1 MFDVITIGSATRD
14 VFLKINALHT
24 HPAKDAVN
32 HIEASL
38 PYGAKVDIDD
48 IVLETGGGANNNAT
62 TFARLGKFR
71 AAALARIGND
81 TEGEAILKAL
91 EKDRIDSSLIQIT
104 NKEHTAYSSILY
116 HGGDQAERTILVHRG
131 ASSQFEHAKIPWEK
145 LQAKWFYI
153 SSLGGDLVLLRQILL
168 NAKKIGAQ
176 VALNPGGQELSQPLF
191 SALLTSAAKHVLSFL
206 LLNREEAAQL
216 TGVHFEDTKE
226 LLHMLSRIA
235 GSAIMTDGPK
245 GAYAI
250 LRGQVS
256 GFRDQEITHLKP
268 KTYHLK
274 PPINAYFIPSAG
286 STPKNLTGAG
296 DAFGSGFLTGWIKS
310 KGNIEEALRV
320 GTLNADSV
328 VQHVGAKVG
337 ILKNYP
343 SKKQL
348 SSLPIK
354 PIRF

>member
-1 MFDVITIGSATRD
+1 MEKTYDVITIGSATRD
-14 VFLKINALHT
+14 VFMQISALHT
-24 HPAKDAVN
+24 HRASDAIN
-32 HIEASL
+32 HLEASL
-38 PYGAKVDIDD
+38 PYGAKIDIDN

-62 TFARLGKFR
+62 TFARLGKFKT
-71 AAALARIGND
+71 AALARIGSD

-91 EKDRIDSSLIQIT
+91 KTDHIDSSLVQIT

-116 HGGDQAERTILVHRG
+116 HGGAQAERTILVHRG
-131 ASSQFEHAKIPWEK
+131 ASSQFEHEKIPWEK

-168 NAKKIGAQ
+168 HAKKINAQ
-176 VALNPGGQELSQPLF
+176 VALNPGGQELSQPVF

-206 LLNREEAAQL
+206 IVNREEAAQL
-216 TGVHFEDTKE
+216 TGVRFEETKE

-245 GAYAI
+245 GAYAV
-250 LRGQVS
+250 LGPQQTAHSRQLEPRAVS
-256 GFRDQEITHLKP
+256 RKLA
-268 KTYHLK
+268 
-274 PPINAYFIPSAG
+274 AYFIPSAG

-310 KGNIEEALRV
+310 KGDIQEALRV

-328 VQHVGAKVG
+328 VKHIGAKVG
-337 ILKNYP
+337 ILKTYP

-348 SSLPIK
+348 SSLPVK